1 MSEQHTS
8 QVDDGDEDGLTL
20 MPTDLAMILSAVIL
34 AGVVMTPEAKLRSV
48 EDNAQ
53 IALQHAIALIGLIEG
68 LRSLP
73 ADLKNQSREVT

>member
-20 MPTDLAMILSAVIL
+20 MPPDLAMILSAVIL

-48 EDNAQ
+48 EENAQ